1 MIARKSVCDR
11 SDDGA
16 CIFRKS
22 PSRIFDKECLAVAP
36 SGFLAGLRE
45 AKIDMNALSL
55 DVAKRLQSFQYD
67 LFAGSYPA
75 GGGGT
80 SNPTRGQRFGCFHRL
95 FAKTFALASV
105 CNSPEGT
112 CNVRI

>member
-1 MIARKSVCDR
+1 L
-11 SDDGA
+11 
-16 CIFRKS
+16 RKS

-36 SGFLAGLRE
+36 SGRELLRQLLVGLRE

-67 LFAGSYPA
+67 LFAGSYAA